1 MPMSKKTR
9 AAVWTSV
16 ALGLIAGGT
25 WAGTAVAAPPGSA
38 KVTAPYAQAAAVV
51 NANGS
56 VNRSKGIE
64 AVTKPA
70 AGHYCVE
77 LEDKDLDIRKLVPNA
92 TLQYISFEYDIRIS
106 MWPHPSCGTR
116 TDTFLVITGKPGV
129 YEDASF
135 SIVVP

>member
-1 MPMSKKTR
+1 MTMSKRTR

-16 ALGLIAGGT
+16 ALGLLAGGT

-51 NANGS
+51 NSNGS

-70 AGHYCVE
+70 TGHYCVE

-92 TLQYISFEYDIRIS
+92 TLQYNSFEYDVRIS

>member
-16 ALGLIAGGT
+16 ALGLLAGGT

>member
-1 MPMSKKTR
+1 MSNGKRIRTV
-9 AAVWTSV
+9 VWTSAV
-16 ALGLIAGGT
+16 LSLLAGGT
-25 WAGTAVAAPPGSA
+25 CAAVAAAPPGSA

-70 AGHYCVE
+70 EGHYCVE
-77 LEDKDLDIRKLVPNA
+77 LEDKDLDIRKLVPSA
-92 TLQYISFEYDIRIS
+92 TLQYVSFDYDVRIS

-116 TDTFLVITGKPGV
+116 ADTFLVITGKPGV
-129 YEDASF
+129 YADAAF
-135 SIVVP
+135 SLVVP

>member
-1 MPMSKKTR
+1 MSKKTR

-16 ALGLIAGGT
+16 ALGLLAGGT

-135 SIVVP
+135 SIVVPY

>member
-1 MPMSKKTR
+1 MRMSKKTR
-9 AAVWTSV
+9 AVVWTSV
-16 ALGLIAGGT
+16 ALGLLAGGT

>member
-1 MPMSKKTR
+1 MSKKTR
-9 AAVWTSV
+9 AVVWTSV
-16 ALGLIAGGT
+16 ALGLLAGGT

>member
-1 MPMSKKTR
+1 MSKKTR

-16 ALGLIAGGT
+16 ALGLLAGGT

>member
-1 MPMSKKTR
+1 MSKKTR
-9 AAVWTSV
+9 AVVWTSV
-16 ALGLIAGGT
+16 ALGLLAGGT
-25 WAGTAVAAPPGSA
+25 WVGTAVAAPPGSA

>member
-1 MPMSKKTR
+1 MSKKTR